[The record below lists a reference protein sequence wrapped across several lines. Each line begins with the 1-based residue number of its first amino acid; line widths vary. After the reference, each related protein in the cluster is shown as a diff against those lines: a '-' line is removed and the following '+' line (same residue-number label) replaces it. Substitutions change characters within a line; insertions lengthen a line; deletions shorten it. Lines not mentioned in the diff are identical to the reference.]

1 MTRRM
6 VPKISELQLLLPVPV
21 QFGFF
26 GVLFVGWQEVS
37 QAVMT
42 IQILKFKPQH
52 VTAQHLF

>member
-26 GVLFVGWQEVS
+26 FVLFVGWQLGGVTGSHDDPDPEV
-37 QAVMT
+37 
-42 IQILKFKPQH
+42 
-52 VTAQHLF
+52 